1 MFINTRGK
9 SEKSQT
15 DLKKFMNKG
24 SSKLFRGKIYISR
37 LLDYSTNFY
46 IIILIAFAL
55 VFPSYSSSVF
65 SGIPL
70 NTKVE
75 FFVFL
80 FLISFLLGLI
90 LIKKLNFMFNKRI
103 IIFFIA
109 IVMVI
114 LLKIFLFVQTT
125 GHPEGFEAC
134 YRSIINKLPD
144 GQCEFSFDHFLK
156 SNKNFTRYDEI
167 IDFDSDWK
175 LGFWNELRFNFYQWV
190 EGNQIRK
197 RNPFEVT
204 WRGNVL
210 IPSDPEAK
218 LSIEYTGEGKI
229 QLGNN
234 TVFLPT
240 NYQSK
245 NTFLIDINEVLS
257 KDIIKRNDELILPIK
272 IYYKFQ
278 DFSKVGMDKS
288 KLGPNSN
295 LKVLLITENGKTNHL
310 RSYFVKDFKSKSL
323 SMLLDSIIILL
334 ILFIIISHLILLYK
348 ENKFLFIVYLLGG
361 VIILLNSQYKPLI
374 NFVHSAFKTSV
385 FFLIVVSIA
394 SFARKKKEISY
405 FFISFLFLTQLFI
418 HINADLEKVIYRIP
432 GDDPMTYESLSRTIS
447 KAENISDFI
456 RGGEE
461 IFYYQPFIRYYLAF
475 NHILLGDG
483 VLGVSIF
490 NKFLFLFTIPFIFL
504 FFSRRLKFIPAL
516 IFSLAFMN
524 IFYNF
529 IFYLIDFGLSEYPAW
544 LFLIIAIYLLFF
556 NRSNLGYFIGFAL
569 LGFAAI
575 TRTNFLPGIFYLIFV
590 FYIYYS
596 FYSYGYKVRGKK
608 YRYILIS
615 FLIFVVIYSLVPV
628 HNYYF
633 GNKLVLTTH
642 SVISLSLKLPPSKLL
657 HIFSDEKVK
666 QQVLSRLNLL
676 FYLDWK
682 SFSDKSFY
690 TPKNFRFFLN
700 LFLFLLSVSF
710 LFNIGRLGK
719 IITAQKIVKKKETIM
734 NLLFILVPLS
744 FLFLHLFVEI
754 KVYYPRHIV
763 IGHIMIYLFSVYSSS
778 SLINWFCKKFEKM
791 ILLFKRKI

>member
-1 MFINTRGK
+1 
-9 SEKSQT
+9 
-15 DLKKFMNKG
+15 MNKG

-46 IIILIAFAL
+46 IIFLIAIAL
-55 VFPSYSSSVF
+55 IIPSYSSSIF

-134 YRSIINKLPD
+134 YRSLINKLPD
-144 GQCEFSFDHFLK
+144 EQCEFSFDFFLK

-167 IDFDSDWK
+167 IYFDSDWK

-234 TVFLPT
+234 SVFLPT

-323 SMLLDSIIILL
+323 SMLLDFIIILL
-334 ILFIIISHLILLYK
+334 ILFIIISHLILLSK
-348 ENKFLFIVYLLGG
+348 ESKFLFVVYLLVGI
-361 VIILLNSQYKPLI
+361 IILLNSQYKPLI
-374 NFVHSAFKTSV
+374 NFVHSAFKISV
-385 FFLIVVSIA
+385 FIIIIASIA
-394 SFARKKKEISY
+394 YFTRRKKEVLY

-418 HINADLEKVIYRIP
+418 HINANLEKVIYRNP
-432 GDDPMTYESLSRTIS
+432 GDDPMTYESLSRAIG

-456 RGGEE
+456 QGGEE
-461 IFYYQPFIRYYLAF
+461 IFYWQPFFRYYLAF

-483 VLGVSIF
+483 DNGVCVF
-490 NKFLFLFTIPFIFL
+490 NRFLFLFTIPFIFL
-504 FFSRRLKFIPAL
+504 FFSQRLKFIPAL
-516 IFSLAFMN
+516 VFSLAFMN

-529 IFYLIDFGLSEYPAW
+529 VFYLIDYGVSEYPAW
-544 LFLIIAIYLLFF
+544 LFLIMAVYLLFF
-556 NRSNLGYFIGFAL
+556 NRSHLGYFIGFAL

-575 TRTNFLPGIFYLIFV
+575 TRINFLPGISYLIFV
-590 FYIYYS
+590 FYIYL
-596 FYSYGYKVRGKK
+596 FNSYRHKTWKRKFGF
-608 YRYILIS
+608 ILIS
-615 FLIFVVIYSLVPV
+615 LLIFVVIYSLVPL

-633 GNKLVLTTH
+633 GNKWILTT
-642 SVISLSLKLPPSKLL
+642 SSFSIKQNLTLSPSRLL
-657 HIFSDEKVK
+657 YIFSDEKVK
-666 QQVLSRLNLL
+666 QQVLSRLNLM
-676 FYLDWK
+676 FYLDWNN
-682 SFSDKSFY
+682 FFDKSFY
-690 TPKNFRFFLN
+690 ALKNFRFFLN
-700 LFLFLLSVSF
+700 LFLFLLSISF
-710 LFNIGRLGK
+710 MFNIWRLGK
-719 IITAQKIVKKKETIM
+719 IITVQRIVKKKETIM
-734 NLLFILVPLS
+734 NLLFILVPIP
-744 FLFLHLFVEI
+744 FLFVHLFYQIE
-754 KVYYPRHIV
+754 VYYPRHIV
-763 IGHIMIYLFSVYSSS
+763 LGHIMIYIFSVNSSS
-778 SLINWFCKKFEKM
+778 GLINWFCRKFEQIIVLIKT
-791 ILLFKRKI
+791 IIPRNI